1 VGQQQ
6 LLLIVVGIIIVS
18 LAIWGGLVLF
28 RANAIDQKRNA
39 VTNELVN
46 LAAMA
51 QQYYMKPT
59 SMGGGGRNFTGW
71 TIPSELVLTGNG
83 HYKAQIAPDNVV
95 LNGIGN
101 EVVTNN
107 DSVQVNITVLP
118 ATYNV
123 TIIY

>member
-1 VGQQQ
+1 MGQQQ
-6 LLLIVVGIIIVS
+6 LLLIVIGIIIVS

-28 RANAIDQKRNA
+28 RANAIDTKRNA

-59 SMGGGGRNFTGW
+59 SLAGGGRSFNGW
-71 TIPSELVLTGNG
+71 TIPNELVQTANG
-83 HYKAQIAPDNVV
+83 HYSANIAPGNVV
-95 LNGIGN
+95 LTGIGN

-107 DSVQVNITVLP
+107 DSVQVSMTVLP
-118 ATYNV
+118 TTYNV
-123 TIIY
+123 TIVY

>member
-18 LAIWGGLVLF
+18 LAIWGGLILF
-28 RANAIDQKRNA
+28 RANAIDQKRSA

-46 LAAMA
+46 LAATA

-59 SMGGGGRNFTGW
+59 SLGGGGRNFTGW
-71 TIPSELVLTGNG
+71 KIPSELVLTGNG
-83 HYKAQIAPDNVV
+83 HYTAQVAPDNV
-95 LNGIGN
+95 LLTGIGN

-107 DSVQVNITVLP
+107 DSVQVNMTVLP
-118 ATYNV
+118 STYAV
-123 TIIY
+123 SIVY

>member
-59 SMGGGGRNFTGW
+59 SLSGGGRNFTGW
-71 TIPSELVLTGNG
+71 TIPSSLVQTANG
-83 HYKAQIAPDNVV
+83 HYTVQVAPNNI
-95 LNGIGN
+95 LLIGIGN

-107 DSVQVNITVLP
+107 DSVQVNISVSP
-118 ATYNV
+118 ASYQA
-123 TIIY
+123 TIVY

>member
-1 VGQQQ
+1 MGQQQ

-18 LAIWGGLVLF
+18 LAVWGGIVLF

-59 SMGGGGRNFTGW
+59 TLAGGGRYFTGW
-71 TIPSELVLTGNG
+71 TIPNELVQTANG
-83 HYKAQIAPDNVV
+83 HYSATVSPGNVAFI
-95 LNGIGN
+95 GIGN
-101 EVVTNN
+101 EVVTGN
-107 DSVQVNITVLP
+107 DSVQVNMTVLP
-118 ATYNV
+118 TTYNV
-123 TIIY
+123 TIIH